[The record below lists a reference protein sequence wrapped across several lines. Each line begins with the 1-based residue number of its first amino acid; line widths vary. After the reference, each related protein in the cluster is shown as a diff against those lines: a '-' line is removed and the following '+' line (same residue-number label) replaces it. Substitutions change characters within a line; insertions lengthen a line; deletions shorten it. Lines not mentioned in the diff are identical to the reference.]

1 MDSAD
6 RKDVP
11 IVDEPRFLTVPETAR
26 LLRINRGRA
35 YEMANNGTLPGVVRL
50 GRTIRVDRE
59 RLIAG
64 LINDLGSGTSI
75 PQKGGESI

>member
-1 MDSAD
+1 M
-6 RKDVP
+6 
-11 IVDEPRFLTVPETAR
+11 DEPRFLTVPETAR

-64 LINDLGSGTSI
+64 LVKDLDASTPMPWRG
-75 PQKGGESI
+75 GGER

>member
-1 MDSAD
+1 MGE
-6 RKDVP
+6 
-11 IVDEPRFLTVPETAR
+11 EPRFLTIPEAAR

-35 YEMANNGTLPGVVRL
+35 YELANDGTLPGAIRL

-64 LINDLGSGTSI
+64 LKKASTR
-75 PQKGGESI
+75 P

>member
-1 MDSAD
+1 ME
-6 RKDVP
+6 
-11 IVDEPRFLTVPETAR
+11 DEARSLEHRFLSVPEVAR

-35 YEMANNGTLPGVVRL
+35 YAMAADGSLPGVIRL

-64 LINDLGSGTSI
+64 L
-75 PQKGGESI
+75 QKASTH

>member
-1 MDSAD
+1 ME
-6 RKDVP
+6 
-11 IVDEPRFLTVPETAR
+11 DEPHFLTVPEAAR

-35 YEMANNGTLPGVVRL
+35 YEMAGNGTLPGVIRL

-64 LINDLGSGTSI
+64 LAEDRGY
-75 PQKGGESI
+75 PQRP